1 MILSLYPQG
10 GVPRQHTLASGWNAL
25 TPDLGAWHIPGA
37 GTQLRARQ
45 GGWYRLAVGAWG
57 PHEGY
62 LPPRAIL
69 TIRPDSPAPTLGL
82 LRPFGAPWD
91 FNAPGGG
98 GIEPCG
104 TPGTVHDH
112 DAVMQRMPVGLF
124 DMATGELRQ
133 ASKVPTAGYYALT
146 RGWGKVTQLPEFCYT
161 LTGDQYDDRRT
172 ARDVTPIP
180 SPDIRQAV
188 LDLLPYDGQHLVR
201 ALRFAVLRLDDPF
214 VQMDLRAI
222 HRDCEVAW
230 NDAVSEAILAG
241 PRGQASPDCGREFG
255 WVGYLAAIVNSLEPW
270 YSRVPLALDGGGLR
284 GRIRRIAKH
293 VQHRD
298 SKLLQ
303 RLRFGSFYGSP
314 DPWGPV
320 WNPDGTPAGGS
331 GVPRSTDVAQGIEA
345 CIQVVALEALGLK
358 REAIALAQAVL
369 RWPTRKWLATDTA
382 DGVGYHGSD
391 AHHARFALGA
401 LSRIAPRFY
410 FEYAARWPVP
420 KSANLGGTVG
430 PFPDPAAMKAALIAM
445 QNPGVTRWELE
456 ALR

>member
-1 MILSLYPQG
+1 MTVLTLTPQG
-10 GVPRQHTLASGWNAL
+10 GVARQHTLAPGWNAL
-25 TPDLGAWHIPGA
+25 TPDLGAFHVRGV

-45 GGWYRLAVGAWG
+45 GGWYALQVDGWG

-69 TIRPDSPAPTLGL
+69 TIRPGSPPPTLGL
-82 LRPFGAPWD
+82 LRPYGAPWD
-91 FNAPGGG
+91 YNAPGGA

-104 TPGTVHDH
+104 TPAAVHAH
-112 DAVMQRMPVGLF
+112 DGVMQRMPVGLY

-133 ASKVPTAGYYALT
+133 ASKVQTAWYYALT
-146 RGWGKVTQLPEFCYT
+146 RGWAKVTQLPEFCAP
-161 LTGDQYDDRRT
+161 LTGDQWDDRRT

-188 LDLLPYDGQHLVR
+188 LDLLPYDAQHLVR
-201 ALRFAVLRLDDPF
+201 AFRFAIPNLSDPF
-214 VQMDLRAI
+214 VQMDLRAM

-230 NDAVSEAILAG
+230 NDARTEAILAG
-241 PRGQASPDCGREFG
+241 PRGQASGECGREFG
-255 WVGYLAAIVNSLEPW
+255 WVAYLAAIVNSLEPW

-284 GRIRRIAKH
+284 GRMRRIAKH
-293 VQHRD
+293 VQHRE

-314 DPWGPV
+314 DPWG
-320 WNPDGTPAGGS
+320 GIPAGS
-331 GVPRSTDVAQGIEA
+331 GVPKSTDVAQGIEA

-369 RWPTRKWLATDTA
+369 VRPKGKWLATDTA
-382 DGVGYHGSD
+382 EGVGYHGAD

-410 FEYAARWPVP
+410 REYAARWPVP
-420 KSANLGGTVG
+420 KPSWQGGSVG
-430 PFPDPAAMKAALIAM
+430 PFSDPAAMKAALIAM
-445 QNPGVTRWELE
+445 GNEGVTRWELE
-456 ALR
+456 ALP